1 MLKSRLCDYSDT
13 YKLAKGTI
21 AVTNTTARDQP
32 NNGTNK

>member
-13 YKLAKGTI
+13 YKLVKGTI
-21 AVTNTTARDQP
+21 TVTNTTARDQP